1 MNENKSLKN
10 QVENA
15 TRKIEILGSTW
26 VTDDSIATYLDIL
39 SLKVLGLKNKTS
51 LVNPVITEFV
61 KETRDINAILDP
73 LLLGE
78 KDILLIPINEAKY
91 SQEVVNSYKTARGSH
106 WTLLVVDML
115 SKKSFFYDSILNS
128 GSVEIAKSISP
139 KLSRYFNFPAV
150 AEF

>member
-26 VTDDSIATYLDIL
+26 VTDDSIAISLDIL
-39 SLKVLGLKNKTS
+39 SLKILGLKNKTS
-51 LVNPVITEFV
+51 LVDPVITEFV
-61 KETRDINAILDP
+61 KETRDINTILDP

-91 SQEVVNSYKTARGSH
+91 SQEGPTGLCWWLICFQRKA
-106 WTLLVVDML
+106 
-115 SKKSFFYDSILNS
+115 FFTI
-128 GSVEIAKSISP
+128 P
-139 KLSRYFNFPAV
+139 F
-150 AEF
+150 